1 MIKTIKKMGNSQGLI
16 FDQALCELT
25 GLKVGDEV
33 NVVVHEGGTV
43 TLTPIRRMAGPA
55 AVTATIRQT
64 VGDYAKTLKKL
75 A

>member
-1 MIKTIKKMGNSQGLI
+1 MIKTIRKMGNSQGLI

-43 TLTPIRRMAGPA
+43 TLTPIRRQADPET
-55 AVTATIRQT
+55 VTRAIRQT
-64 VGDYAKTLKKL
+64 VADYGKTLKKL

>member
-1 MIKTIKKMGNSQGLI
+1 MIKTIRKVGNSQGLI
-16 FDQALCELT
+16 FDQALLELT

-43 TLTPIRRMAGPA
+43 TLTPMRSVVSVEGARKA
-55 AVTATIRQT
+55 AKDLIHRNSALFKR
-64 VGDYAKTLKKL
+64 L

>member
-1 MIKTIKKMGNSQGLI
+1 MEVAIRKMGNSQGLI

-25 GLKVGDEV
+25 GLTVGDEV

-43 TLTPIRRMAGPA
+43 TLTPMRAVVPAGEAASSAKELIRRNNALFK
-55 AVTATIRQT
+55 R
-64 VGDYAKTLKKL
+64 L

>member
-1 MIKTIKKMGNSQGLI
+1 MIKTIRKMGNSQGLI

-33 NVVVHEGGTV
+33 NVVVHDGGTV
-43 TLTPIRRMAGPA
+43 TLTPMRSVLPADEARASAKDLVRRNHALFK
-55 AVTATIRQT
+55 R
-64 VGDYAKTLKKL
+64 L

>member
-1 MIKTIKKMGNSQGLI
+1 MIKTIRKVGNSQGLI

-43 TLTPIRRMAGPA
+43 TLTPMRVVVTADEARSAAKDLIRRNNALF
-55 AVTATIRQT
+55 RR
-64 VGDYAKTLKKL
+64 L

>member
-1 MIKTIKKMGNSQGLI
+1 MIKIIRKMGNSQGLI

-33 NVVVHEGGTV
+33 NVVVHEGGTL
-43 TLTPIRRMAGPA
+43 TLTPIRRSADPA
-55 AVTATIRQT
+55 TVTSTIRQT
-64 VGDYAKTLKKL
+64 VADYSKTLKKL

>member
-1 MIKTIKKMGNSQGLI
+1 MIKTIRKMGNSQGLI

-43 TLTPIRRMAGPA
+43 TLTPMRATVPAGEAAAGAKELIRRNNALFK
-55 AVTATIRQT
+55 R
-64 VGDYAKTLKKL
+64 L

>member
-1 MIKTIKKMGNSQGLI
+1 MIKTIRKMGNSQGLI

-25 GLKVGDEV
+25 GLRVGDEV

-43 TLTPIRRMAGPA
+43 TLTPIRRQADPA
-55 AVTATIRQT
+55 MVTQTIRRT
-64 VGDYAKTLKKL
+64 VADYGKTLKKL

>member
-1 MIKTIKKMGNSQGLI
+1 MIKTIRKMGNSQGLI
-16 FDQALCELT
+16 FDQTLCELT

-43 TLTPIRRMAGPA
+43 TLTPIRRQADPA
-55 AVTATIRQT
+55 TVSQTIRST
-64 VGDYAKTLKKL
+64 VADYGKTLKKL

>member
-1 MIKTIKKMGNSQGLI
+1 MIKTIRKMGNSQGLI

-43 TLTPIRRMAGPA
+43 TLTPMRSVTPADEARASAKDLIRRN
-55 AVTATIRQT
+55 TELFKR
-64 VGDYAKTLKKL
+64 L

>member
-1 MIKTIKKMGNSQGLI
+1 MIKTIRKMGNSQGLI

-33 NVVVHEGGTV
+33 NVVVHDGGTV
-43 TLTPIRRMAGPA
+43 TLTPMRSVLPVDEARASAKDLIRRNHALFK
-55 AVTATIRQT
+55 R
-64 VGDYAKTLKKL
+64 L

>member
-1 MIKTIKKMGNSQGLI
+1 MIKTIRKMGNSQGLI

-43 TLTPIRRMAGPA
+43 TLTPMRSV
-55 AVTATIRQT
+55 VTAEEAGSAAKDLIRQNS
-64 VGDYAKTLKKL
+64 ALFKRL

>member
-1 MIKTIKKMGNSQGLI
+1 MIKTIRKMGNSQGLI

-33 NVVVHEGGTV
+33 NVVAHEDGTV
-43 TLTPIRRMAGPA
+43 TLTPLRRRGCTKFVTGMIRR
-55 AVTATIRQT
+55 T
-64 VGDYAKTLKKL
+64 VADYAKTLKKL

>member
-1 MIKTIKKMGNSQGLI
+1 MIKTIRKMGNSQGLI

-43 TLTPIRRMAGPA
+43 TLTPMRKVVPADEARSAAKDLIRRNN
-55 AVTATIRQT
+55 
-64 VGDYAKTLKKL
+64 TLFKRL

>member
-1 MIKTIKKMGNSQGLI
+1 MIKTIRKMGNSQGLI

-43 TLTPIRRMAGPA
+43 TLTPMRPVVSAENAGAAAGELIRRNGALFK
-55 AVTATIRQT
+55 R
-64 VGDYAKTLKKL
+64 L

>member
-1 MIKTIKKMGNSQGLI
+1 MIKTIRKMGNSQGLI

-33 NVVVHEGGTV
+33 NVMVHEGGTV
-43 TLTPIRRMAGPA
+43 TLTPMRPVITAENAGP
-55 AVTATIRQT
+55 R
-64 VGDYAKTLKKL
+64 AKDLIGRNRALFKRL